1 MQEKKLKYSPGAA
14 SQLPPCSASPKPKL
28 PQLDAK
34 EISNQQTIE
43 VLNSIL
49 PPRLV
54 ARRRASWRVKRG
66 HQVESSVPLTSRIHS
81 TQS

>member
-1 MQEKKLKYSPGAA
+1 MKYSPGGA

-49 PPRLV
+49 PPR
-54 ARRRASWRVKRG
+54 
-66 HQVESSVPLTSRIHS
+66 
-81 TQS
+81 

>member
-1 MQEKKLKYSPGAA
+1 VVSMQEKKLKYSPGAA
-14 SQLPPCSASPKPKL
+14 SQLPPCSVSPKPKL
-28 PQLDAK
+28 PQMDMK

-54 ARRRASWRVKRG
+54 
-66 HQVESSVPLTSRIHS
+66 
-81 TQS
+81 